1 MLAKIAGHPTTVWI
15 VGSSIVRDG
24 FIEAKMQPGGINLS
38 LKKRLGVSIWW
49 QGRGGLTLR
58 KLKNHIRLLMRL
70 EDTPDYVVIHIWGN
84 DRLEDTPDY
93 ILIHIG
99 GDDRLEDTL
108 DYILIHIWGNDRLE
122 DKPDYV
128 VIHIWGNDRLEDT
141 PDYVVIHIRGN
152 DIGDI
157 RVGHLHYLLVRFM
170 SWFTLHYLLVRFMS
184 WLTLHYL
191 LVRFMSWLTLHYL
204 LVRFM
209 SWLTLHYLLVR
220 FMSWLTL
227 HYLLVRFMSWLTLHY
242 LLVRFMSWLTLH
254 YLLVRFMSWL
264 RLHYLLVR
272 FMSWLTL
279 HYLLVRSMSWLTQMM
294 PQTGLIWSAIL
305 PRLTWKYSENNDR
318 MEKCR
323 RRLNSSMGLHMVR
336 HGSYYI
342 KYPEIKADR
351 RFLKTDG
358 VHLTKIG
365 NQVFLNILQGT
376 IEQFVKSKV
385 GGLTFP
391 DLY

>member
-1 MLAKIAGHPTTVWI
+1 
-15 VGSSIVRDG
+15 
-24 FIEAKMQPGGINLS
+24 MQPGGINLS

-84 DRLEDTPDY
+84 DRLEDKPDY

-170 SWFTLHYLLVRFMS
+170 SW
-184 WLTLHYL
+184 
-191 LVRFMSWLTLHYL
+191 
-204 LVRFM
+204 
-209 SWLTLHYLLVR
+209 
-220 FMSWLTL
+220 
-227 HYLLVRFMSWLTLHY
+227 
-242 LLVRFMSWLTLH
+242 
-254 YLLVRFMSWL
+254 
-264 RLHYLLVR
+264 
-272 FMSWLTL
+272 LTL

-294 PQTGLIWSAIL
+294 PQTGLLSSAIL

-336 HGSYYI
+336 HGGYYI

>member
-1 MLAKIAGHPTTVWI
+1 
-15 VGSSIVRDG
+15 
-24 FIEAKMQPGGINLS
+24 MQPGGINLS

-122 DKPDYV
+122 D
-128 VIHIWGNDRLEDT
+128 T

-170 SWFTLHYLLVRFMS
+170 SWFT
-184 WLTLHYL
+184 
-191 LVRFMSWLTLHYL
+191 
-204 LVRFM
+204 
-209 SWLTLHYLLVR
+209 
-220 FMSWLTL
+220 
-227 HYLLVRFMSWLTLHY
+227 
-242 LLVRFMSWLTLH
+242 
-254 YLLVRFMSWL
+254 
-264 RLHYLLVR
+264 LHYLLVR

-323 RRLNSSMGLHMVR
+323 RRLNSYMGLHMVR
-336 HGSYYI
+336 HGVI
-342 KYPEIKADR
+342 I
-351 RFLKTDG
+351 
-358 VHLTKIG
+358 
-365 NQVFLNILQGT
+365 
-376 IEQFVKSKV
+376 
-385 GGLTFP
+385 
-391 DLY
+391 

>member
-70 EDTPDYVVIHIWGN
+70 EDTPDYVVIHIGGN
-84 DRLEDTPDY
+84 
-93 ILIHIG
+93 G
-99 GDDRLEDTL
+99 
-108 DYILIHIWGNDRLE
+108 
-122 DKPDYV
+122 
-128 VIHIWGNDRLEDT
+128 
-141 PDYVVIHIRGN
+141 IR
-152 DIGDI
+152 DI
-157 RVGHLHYLLVRFM
+157 RVGHF
-170 SWFTLHYLLVRFMS
+170 
-184 WLTLHYL
+184 
-191 LVRFMSWLTLHYL
+191 
-204 LVRFM
+204 
-209 SWLTLHYLLVR
+209 
-220 FMSWLTL
+220 
-227 HYLLVRFMSWLTLHY
+227 
-242 LLVRFMSWLTLH
+242 
-254 YLLVRFMSWL
+254 
-264 RLHYLLVR
+264 HYLLVR

>member
-1 MLAKIAGHPTTVWI
+1 
-15 VGSSIVRDG
+15 
-24 FIEAKMQPGGINLS
+24 
-38 LKKRLGVSIWW
+38 
-49 QGRGGLTLR
+49 
-58 KLKNHIRLLMRL
+58 
-70 EDTPDYVVIHIWGN
+70 
-84 DRLEDTPDY
+84 
-93 ILIHIG
+93 
-99 GDDRLEDTL
+99 
-108 DYILIHIWGNDRLE
+108 
-122 DKPDYV
+122 
-128 VIHIWGNDRLEDT
+128 
-141 PDYVVIHIRGN
+141 
-152 DIGDI
+152 
-157 RVGHLHYLLVRFM
+157 
-170 SWFTLHYLLVRFMS
+170 
-184 WLTLHYL
+184 
-191 LVRFMSWLTLHYL
+191 
-204 LVRFM
+204 
-209 SWLTLHYLLVR
+209 
-220 FMSWLTL
+220 
-227 HYLLVRFMSWLTLHY
+227 
-242 LLVRFMSWLTLH
+242 
-254 YLLVRFMSWL
+254 
-264 RLHYLLVR
+264 
-272 FMSWLTL
+272 
-279 HYLLVRSMSWLTQMM
+279 MM